1 MADRRVA
8 WPNSISRPAASI
20 SAAARA
26 TGSPTGH
33 ARRAGRAAGWDDPI
47 RSWGSLR
54 SVGCPPLVE
63 ASEKRNLAD
72 TYTSMWWLTSASR
85 PPSPIS
91 DVTLRRTTRRRVC
104 LRSIPPLQYRRIS
117 PAADY
122 QTRSCRLRVFGK
134 RGCPNSPLRSTDKA
148 IWHIA
153 SPDVCDG
160 TSAVGESRHC
170 IQAHPHVNRTEPC
183 LSEQIGARL
192 READEGSDLAQ
203 PQPAPLNRQ
212 IQTSLFG
219 RRSGLP
225 IQERPVDLLDWMRPS
240 CTASTA
246 VAISR
251 SLGAAVSGS
260 E

>member
-1 MADRRVA
+1 MLRLHYRRNGEPVDY
-8 WPNSISRPAASI
+8 RV
-20 SAAARA
+20 R
-26 TGSPTGH
+26 
-33 ARRAGRAAGWDDPI
+33 
-47 RSWGSLR
+47 L
-54 SVGCPPLVE
+54 
-63 ASEKRNLAD
+63 
-72 TYTSMWWLTSASR
+72 
-85 PPSPIS
+85 
-91 DVTLRRTTRRRVC
+91 VTLRRTTRRRVC
-104 LRSIPPLQYRRIS
+104 LRSIPPLQYRHLSSGS
-117 PAADY
+117 PKT
-122 QTRSCRLRVFGK
+122 QSCLLRVFGK

-148 IWHIA
+148 ILAHSFPGRVRRHVRSWRKPTLHSGA
-153 SPDVCDG
+153 SACQP
-160 TSAVGESRHC
+160 
-170 IQAHPHVNRTEPC
+170 TEPC

-192 READEGSDLAQ
+192 READEGSDLVQ